1 MNQEWLAIVEIFLR
15 GETARTRQRFFVT
28 SGFAFFF
35 EGKQFTSALS
45 MNEEQKE
52 HKQRLNVMDIAP
64 M

>member
-28 SGFAFFF
+28 SGFAFFC